1 VRLITLAGPPS
12 SGKTAI
18 LKNLVKEAALCGMK
32 SAAVKFDCIST
43 DDGETLRSLGIP
55 VAVGL
60 AGNLCPDHFFVCNV
74 QDSFVWAKSLGRDI
88 LFVESAGLCNRC
100 SPHLRESFAICVIDC
115 LAGIRTPFKIG
126 PMLRYAD
133 LVLMTKG
140 DLVSQAEREV
150 FALQVRRANPTAKL
164 RFINGMTGQGC
175 AEAASQC
182 FAAPDNA
189 TLEETRLRFTMPAAL
204 CSYCLGET
212 RIGKDYQTGNLR
224 KMEFPQ
230 WTI

>member
-18 LKNLVKEAALCGMK
+18 LKRVVAAAGARGLRA
-32 SAAVKFDCIST
+32 AAVKFDCIST
-43 DDGETLRSLGIP
+43 EDGDALRALGIP

-74 QDSFVWAKSLGRDI
+74 QDAFAWARRRNRDA

-100 SPHLRESFAICVIDC
+100 SPHLREAFAACVIDC
-115 LAGIRTPFKIG
+115 LAGIRTPAKIG

-133 LVLMTKG
+133 LVLVTKG

-150 FALQVRRANPTAKL
+150 FAFQVRRANAAARI
-164 RFINGMTGQGC
+164 RFVNGMTGQGC
-175 AEAASQC
+175 DEVADLCLASAEVSE
-182 FAAPDNA
+182 
-189 TLEETRLRFTMPAAL
+189 LSETRLRFTMPAAL

-212 RIGKDYQTGNLR
+212 RIGDDYQTGNLK
-224 KMEFPQ
+224 KMEFPE
-230 WTI
+230 